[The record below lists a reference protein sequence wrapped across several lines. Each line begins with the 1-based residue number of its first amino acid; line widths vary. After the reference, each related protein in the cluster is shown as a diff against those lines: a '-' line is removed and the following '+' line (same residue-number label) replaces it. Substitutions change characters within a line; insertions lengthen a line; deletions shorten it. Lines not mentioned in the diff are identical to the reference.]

1 MPDDLFSWADGVPR
15 SRNTDPHTSHAAAER
30 VGEFSHVHFGLIL
43 AALRSRPGTI
53 YEIGRRAGL
62 SHVQVARRMPELE
75 GLGRVAANGTALGP
89 TGRACRV
96 WQLTVAQ

>member
-1 MPDDLFSWADGVPR
+1 VDLFDWAESGPR

-30 VGEFSHVHFGLIL
+30 VGEFSHVHFRLIV
-43 AALRSRPGTI
+43 AALSFRPGTI
-53 YEIGRRAGL
+53 YDIGGRSGL
-62 SHVQVARRMPELE
+62 THVQVARRLPELE
-75 GLGRVAANGTALGP
+75 AMGRVAPNGTALGP